1 MKAQKALLRLDPS
14 EVVNTK
20 GLDNIK
26 TLRTKL
32 SDVERS
38 LFDSIL
44 MLGFAE
50 GMAAGIKVGQGLKK
64 ALSEDTNE
72 GK

>member
-1 MKAQKALLRLDPS
+1 MKAKKGLLKLKPGDIID
-14 EVVNTK
+14 TK
-20 GLDNIK
+20 GIDNIK
-26 TLRTKL
+26 ALRVRL
-32 SDVERS
+32 SDLERS